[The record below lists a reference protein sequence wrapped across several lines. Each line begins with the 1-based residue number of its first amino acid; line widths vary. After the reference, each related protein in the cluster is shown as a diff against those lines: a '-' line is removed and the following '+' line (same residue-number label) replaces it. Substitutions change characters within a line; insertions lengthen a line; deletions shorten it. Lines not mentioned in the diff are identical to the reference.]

1 MNTLKLSLKIPKKY
15 IKCCDEDSKKTLEG
29 QNLIKQKLGPIQENI
44 RKQAN
49 SIKKMKQDENPY
61 VKDEIS
67 VLKKMKKELEELEKQ
82 ILLAMGFEALKKIKY
97 QMIKKVL
104 EIPLR

>member
-1 MNTLKLSLKIPKKY
+1 M
-15 IKCCDEDSKKTLEG
+15 
-29 QNLIKQKLGPIQENI
+29 QKLGPIQENI

-82 ILLAMGFEALKKIKY
+82 ILLVMGFEALKKIK
-97 QMIKKVL
+97 
-104 EIPLR
+104 